1 MPENLCYATPGPADL
16 QAEIALAEKYACQG
30 PRYTSYPTAAQFTE
44 DFPLREFIER
54 VRTGS
59 ATDIAPL
66 SLYVHV
72 PFCQDICYYCACN
85 KTVTRDRSQAQ
96 HYLARLTKEIAHQ
109 SQLVGGTRPITQM
122 HWGGGTPT
130 FLDSAGMT
138 ELMYSLAS
146 HFRLLDRSDR
156 EYAIELDP
164 RTVDRETI
172 ALLKGL
178 GFNRVS
184 LGIQDFDP
192 VVQKAINRVQPLRQI
207 ESLTESVR
215 IHGFRSLNFDLIY
228 GLPYQDRDSMEET
241 LRRVVALAPDRI
253 ATYNYAHL
261 PGRFTSQRAIDRLA
275 LPSPGE
281 KLLLQR
287 VISHRLQEAG
297 YVHIGMD
304 HYVLPTDDLAAAQAE
319 GRLQRNFQ
327 GYSLQLADD
336 LLGLGASAIS
346 QIGDYYLQNARDLD
360 QYYERVDRG
369 EHPATRG
376 CKVTADD
383 RLRRYV
389 IMSLICALEIDIAD
403 CERRFCIQF
412 TSHFDGELGELR
424 EMARDGLL
432 EIDRAKIRVTP
443 PGRAFLRN
451 ICMPFDAYLQ
461 HDRENPAA
469 RGFSAT
475 V

>member
-1 MPENLCYATPGPADL
+1 MPENLYQATPDSADL
-16 QAEIALAEKYACQG
+16 QADIALAEKYACQG

-44 DFPLREFIER
+44 DFPLREFTDW
-54 VRTGS
+54 VRAGS

-96 HYLARLTKEIAHQ
+96 AYLARLTKEIAHQ
-109 SQLVGGTRPITQM
+109 SQLVGGARPITQM

-138 ELMYSLAS
+138 ELMHSLAS
-146 HFRLLDRSDR
+146 HFHLLDRNDR
-156 EYAIELDP
+156 EYAVELDP
-164 RTVDRETI
+164 RSVDRETV

-207 ESLTESVR
+207 ESLTEGIR
-215 IHGFRSLNFDLIY
+215 THGFRSLNFDLIY

-241 LRRVVALAPDRI
+241 LRRVIALAPDRI
-253 ATYNYAHL
+253 AAYSYAHL
-261 PGRFTSQRAIDRLA
+261 PDRFTSQRAIDRLA

-281 KLLLQR
+281 KILLQQ

-297 YVHIGMD
+297 YLHIGMD
-304 HYVLPTDDLAAAQAE
+304 HYVLPTDDLAKAQAE

-327 GYSLQLADD
+327 GYSLKLARD
-336 LLGLGASAIS
+336 LLGLGTSAIS

-360 QYYERVDRG
+360 QYYELVDRG

-376 CKVTADD
+376 CKVTDDD
-383 RLRRYV
+383 RLRQHV
-389 IMSLICALEIDIAD
+389 IMSLISALELDIVD

-412 TSHFDGELGELR
+412 ASHFDPEIGELR
-424 EMARDGLL
+424 EMERDGLL
-432 EIDRAKIRVTP
+432 TIDSAKIRVTP

-451 ICMPFDAYLQ
+451 ICMPFDAYLRR
-461 HDRENPAA
+461 HRGNPSAP
-469 RGFSAT
+469 GFSAT